1 MIHGI
6 QLRQIVRIVAES
18 SSVHALGA
26 PGFHRNLGRAQLL
39 GRRTMAATKHFGILF
54 MTDEKMPGRVV
65 IRIYAKNWSH
75 YDYPDVSEKH
85 VYLMPQ
91 AANFKKLDHQLNE
104 LVIELGVLRGLIKE
118 KSGESN

>member
-1 MIHGI
+1 MVFSADRSCGS
-6 QLRQIVRIVAES
+6 LRNINF
-18 SSVHALGA
+18 VHAPDV
-26 PGFHRNLGRAQLL
+26 PGFHRSLGCTQPL
-39 GRRTMAATKHFGILF
+39 GDKNMLATKNFGILF

-91 AANFKKLDHQLNE
+91 VANFKKLDRQLNE